1 MPCIT
6 LSSGKTVCYGESTYQ
21 SGGYIIADNGLKN
34 NDISKLTA
42 PNMQG
47 AFNNFQKQQQ
57 QIKQNIANSNGM
69 LPGQTTPVRPTTTP
83 TNVYR
88 APKTSN
94 VTPLMKPSVSAVS
107 STGVA
112 RPSAS
117 AIQGAMKAKEEDP
130 LGYKAEAARMEANRG
145 KSFTQRALEDAASWA
160 EENKDAAAFIAPLA
174 GLAATE
180 VIPGIAAEKAAV
192 ELPSALSEAYELGNA
207 GYKAYQTIDKGVNA
221 AQNLSKGNYAGAA
234 GNLIEFGQ
242 AFIPGSKL
250 TNTQSVGLDVTS
262 GALSGFGDT
271 GTIEGTLRGTF
282 DNTVGDRGAQKIVGD
297 KDSLTRNF
305 LKQNLKGFEQGID
318 ISNFNNGG
326 YIIADKGTA
335 TKRKSNTVTKEER
348 EKFHKDAVAFEEG
361 WLNSPMYKQMLTNS
375 VAKDN
380 PTGFDSQYVDYITEK
395 RREGLNAWQPTGI
408 PFTEETRQAYYPE
421 KNAYKYLNNLQGFNY
436 ADPIGETKVFGK
448 TVPALNILPDL
459 NAAPD
464 LFLLNQPGTA
474 YNNSAY
480 WLKPSKGYFTTYLKD
495 NLNWWNYADDAN
507 HEVAHAT
514 DWNGKFIP
522 TSDIKLMENLRTDI
536 NLLPKGKQDYAKYVA
551 DPSETRARLQSLRG
565 LAKRVGYYDPYTQKA
580 TMDVLNKFK
589 KVNNSQYLQLRGIYS
604 DEDILKML
612 NSVSMNNNESNSNL
626 V

>member
-83 TNVYR
+83 TNVYK

-117 AIQGAMKAKEEDP
+117 TIQAGIKAKEEDP

-160 EENKDAAAFIAPLA
+160 EENKDAAAFMAPLA
-174 GLAATE
+174 GLAALE
-180 VIPGIAAEKAAV
+180 VIPGIATEMAAI
-192 ELPSALSEAYELGNA
+192 ELPSALTEAYELGNA
-207 GYKAYQTIDKGVNA
+207 GYKGYQTIDKGVNA

-234 GNLIEFGQ
+234 GNLIEVGQ
-242 AFIPGSKL
+242 AFIPSSKL
-250 TNTQSVGLDVTS
+250 TNKQSLGLDITS

-271 GTIEGTLRGTF
+271 GTVEGTLRGTF
-282 DNTVGDRGAQKIVGD
+282 DNTLGDRGAQKIVGD
-297 KDSLTRNF
+297 KNSLTRNF
-305 LKQNLKGFEQGID
+305 LKQNIKEFEQSLD
-318 ISNFNNGG
+318 PSNFNNGG
-326 YIIADKGTA
+326 YIIADGGTG
-335 TKRKSNTVTKEER
+335 TKRKSNTVTKEEQD
-348 EKFHKDAVAFEEG
+348 KFIKDAIAFQEG
-361 WLNSPMYKQMLTNS
+361 WLNSPMYKQMLESS
-375 VAKDN
+375 VAKDD
-380 PTGFDSQYVDYITEK
+380 PVGFDSQYVNYITQK
-395 RREGLNAWQPTGI
+395 RREGLNAWDPTAI
-408 PFTEETRQAYYPE
+408 PFTEETRQTFYPE
-421 KNAYKYLNNLQGFNY
+421 KQSYYYQNQLRGFNY
-436 ADPIGETKVFGK
+436 EEPIGKTKVLGK
-448 TVPALNILPDL
+448 DVPTLNAGPDL
-459 NAAPD
+459 QASPD
-464 LFLLNQPGTA
+464 FFLLNKPGTA
-474 YNNSAY
+474 YNNSGY
-480 WLKPSKGYFTTYLKD
+480 WMKPSKGFYKTYIKEDLP
-495 NLNWWNYADDAN
+495 WWNFRDTTK
-507 HEVAHAT
+507 HELDHAT

-522 TSDIKLMENLRTDI
+522 TSDIELMNKLRSDI
-536 NLLPKGKQDYAKYVA
+536 NLVPSQSRDLAKDVA
-551 DPSETRARLQSLRG
+551 QPTETRSRLSSLRG
-565 LAKRVGYYDPYTQKA
+565 LAKDIGFYDPYTEKA
-580 TMDVLNKFK
+580 TMDVLKKFK
-589 KVNNSQYLQLRGIYS
+589 KANNSQYNQLRLIYS

-612 NSVSMNNNESNSNL
+612 NTISMNNNESNSNL